1 MGDRI
6 FLNKGGVDSH
16 CDSYCNRNCCSFTVV
31 AGCYFFHEILISDH
45 LTNNKDWMFNK
56 LSEGTV
62 L

>member
-6 FLNKGGVDSH
+6 FLNKVGVDSH
-16 CDSYCNRNCCSFTVV
+16 CCSFTVV

-45 LTNNKDWMFNK
+45 LTNNKDWMVNK